1 MSGDPWAAFDVGEPK
16 AAAPDEWAA
25 FDPPKPARS
34 APGRWRVTPGEAEA
48 RWEPSAPAVPPQQK
62 PMVPNSIGRTLALG
76 TRDVLEGVAQ
86 VPGMALDAL
95 ALPGN
100 LAAHAYN
107 SMTPGSYRIGYTQPA
122 SQTFGKALDVLG
134 MPTAQTDGE
143 RLASAI
149 TKGAASTLTGAGAA
163 NVAARTLAGTPQ
175 AVARVLASQPAT
187 QVASGA
193 VGGGVGEAT
202 DSPVAGMIAG
212 ALTPVAVAGARRIIT
227 PIANVNS
234 PGRQALIDAA
244 KREGIP
250 LTAGQATG
258 SPFLQNVEAV
268 LEQMPFTSGPQRA
281 IGDNQRAKF
290 IEAAWRKAGETASD
304 TLPETIKAARDRIG
318 GTIGAIADRNN
329 MIFTPQLDAELAEI
343 SKNLRFMPPEV
354 AGPVGA
360 RIDQLR
366 GMAIGKFPNANV
378 APPPSQTGVAG
389 NFPQL
394 ANNSRNVPAVIGG
407 ANVPAVLG
415 EVSASVGAAGA
426 SQVQQMPFIPGP
438 SYRMLDSQIGQSIRQ
453 SSDGDRRAALTAIRE
468 KMRAAMDASISPNDK
483 TSWDTARR
491 QYANMSVIADAAG
504 QAGASAAEGV
514 MSPVALR
521 GALAKSIGK
530 GGYELGR
537 GDMNDLARIGQSLL
551 RAPADSRTAGRTF
564 AQNILTGSLGLGG
577 AGMGAAAGGPI
588 GAMVGA
594 AGAVAIPRVAQ
605 MMMNSGPGQAYLRN
619 QLAVDPI
626 LTKNLARALALHGAI
641 QANNPTGP

>member
-1 MSGDPWAAFDVGEPK
+1 MNADPWAAFDVGEPK

-34 APGRWRVTPGEAEA
+34 ALGR
-48 RWEPSAPAVPPQQK
+48 
-62 PMVPNSIGRTLALG
+62 IGRSLALG
-76 TRDVLEGVAQ
+76 TRDVLEGAAGLPGLVYDVAALPFNAGIAGYNAITGSKQ
-86 VPGMALDAL
+86 PYIPTGQHQAGRILDA
-95 ALPGN
+95 
-100 LAAHAYN
+100 
-107 SMTPGSYRIGYTQPA
+107 
-122 SQTFGKALDVLG
+122 VG
-134 MPTAQTDGE
+134 MPNPETDGE
-143 RLASAI
+143 RIASAI
-149 TKGAASTLTGAGAA
+149 TRGASGALAGAGVGGAMAASPMIGATG
-163 NVAARTLAGTPQ
+163 Q
-175 AVARVLASQPAT
+175 AIGRVLASQPAM

-193 VGGGVGEAT
+193 IGGGVGEAT
-202 DSPVAGMIAG
+202 DSPVAGLIAG
-212 ALTPVAVAGARRIIT
+212 AATPLTVAGARRVIS
-227 PIANVNS
+227 PIANVNL

-244 KREGIP
+244 EREGIP

-258 SPFLQNVEAV
+258 SPFLKNVEAV
-268 LEQMPFTSGPQRA
+268 LEQMPLTSGPQRA
-281 IGDNQRAKF
+281 IGDNQRRKF

-343 SKNLRFMPPEV
+343 SKNLRFMPPEA

-366 GMAIGKFPNANV
+366 GMAIGKF
-378 APPPSQTGVAG
+378 APAGPPV
-389 NFPQL
+389 
-394 ANNSRNVPAVIGG
+394 NNPGNVPALSAG
-407 ANVPAVLG
+407 PA
-415 EVSASVGAAGA
+415 
-426 SQVQQMPFIPGP
+426 QQMPLPTIPGP

-453 SSDGDRRAALTAIRE
+453 SSNGDTRAALTAIRE

-521 GALAKSIGK
+521 GALTKSIGK

-551 RAPADSRTAGRTF
+551 RAPADSGTAGRSF
-564 AQNILTGSLGLGG
+564 AHNILTGSLGLGG
-577 AGMGAAAGGPI
+577 AGAGAAVGGPL

-594 AGAVAIPRVAQ
+594 AGSVAIPRVAQ

-619 QLAVDPI
+619 QLAVDPT

-641 QANNPTGP
+641 QNNNTTGR